1 MVRLAPRATRAALA
15 LLAPLLLA
23 RCTDDDIRGD
33 ARPSADGQTYLI
45 VADDNGGK
53 CGPLTVDGRRWPHA
67 IGAPGAVRPGPHVIA
82 CGSDI
87 TVQVDSGTTYRFD
100 YWGP

>member
-1 MVRLAPRATRAALA
+1 MIRLRPHATRACLA
-15 LLAPLLLA
+15 LVAPFLLA
-23 RCTDDDIRGD
+23 HCADVDIRGD
-33 ARPSADGQTYLI
+33 ARPSADGQTFLI

-53 CGPLTVDGRRWPHA
+53 SGPLTVDGQRWPHA
-67 IGAPGAVRPGPHVIA
+67 IGTPGAVRPGHHVIA